1 MSVYEL
7 LLFVH
12 IMAAIV
18 WVGGAVTMQ
27 VLWARVAASGDPARK
42 TSYAGELEW
51 IGQRLFTPASGIL
64 LLFGVLLVID
74 GRWGWGEP
82 FVSGGLAIWMI
93 STVIGAA
100 FLGPE
105 AVKIRKLMTAEGPD
119 APEVSQRV
127 SRFLL
132 VGRIDLAL
140 LVVAVFL
147 MSVKPGG

>member
-12 IMAAIV
+12 ILAAIV
-18 WVGGAVTMQ
+18 WIGGGVTMQ
-27 VLWARVAASGDPARK
+27 LLSVRVLASGDATRK
-42 TSYAGELEW
+42 TAYAYDLEW
-51 IGQRLFTPASGIL
+51 IGQRVYTPASGIL

-82 FVSGGLAIWMI
+82 FVSGGLAIWII
-93 STVIGAA
+93 STAIGAA

-105 AVKIRKLMTAEGPD
+105 GVKIRKLMAAEGPD
-119 APEVSQRV
+119 SPEVSQRV

-132 VGRIDLAL
+132 VGRVDLAL

>member
-12 IMAAIV
+12 ILAAIV
-18 WVGGAVTMQ
+18 WVGGAVAMQ
-27 VLWARVAASGDPARK
+27 VLWARVATSGDPARK

-82 FVSGGLAIWMI
+82 FVSAGLTIWVI
-93 STVIGAA
+93 STAISMA

-105 AVKIRKLMTAEGPD
+105 AAKINKLMAAEGPN
-119 APEVSQRV
+119 AAEVSQRINRV
-127 SRFLL
+127 QV
-132 VGRIDLAL
+132 VGRVDLAL
-140 LVVAVFL
+140 LVLAVFL
-147 MSVKPGG
+147 MSTKPGG